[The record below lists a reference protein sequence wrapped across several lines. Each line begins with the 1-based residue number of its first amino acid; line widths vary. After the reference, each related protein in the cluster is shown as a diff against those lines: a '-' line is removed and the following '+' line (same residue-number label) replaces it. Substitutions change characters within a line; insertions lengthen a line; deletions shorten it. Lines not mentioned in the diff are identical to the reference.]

1 MGDNIWQPVSDSL
14 SRLNAITQQL
24 TRLDKDIGTADD
36 GPQLRADMKRLRE
49 EGSDVI
55 KKAKTLLTQPYDRS
69 QRPKHDKLQAQL
81 TEVTTQFEKIAKIT
95 IERRLSL
102 LTPPPSS
109 ASASSS
115 NSHQQQSYQQ
125 QQLQQQQQ
133 THAVNVDQ
141 MLMDERNADIKSLE
155 KELTELGE
163 VFVDVMKLTQ
173 EQSDDLKTV
182 QNNVSSTANYT
193 EKGNDELKKASKY
206 ACSYR
211 KKMVILSAI
220 VLAIIVIIIIIAVT
234 VSEKNNKRN

>member
-55 KKAKTLLTQPYDRS
+55 KKTKTLLTQPYDRS

-109 ASASSS
+109 ASSS

-133 THAVNVDQ
+133 QTQAANVDQ

-173 EQSDDLKTV
+173 EQGEDLKPV
-182 QNNVSSTANYT
+182 QNNVSSAANYT
-193 EKGNDELKKASKY
+193 EKGNVDLKKASKY

-234 VSEKNNKRN
+234 VSEKNNRRN